1 MAAFHDNQVINLRA
15 ELHIDPT
22 LIRNHSAGVI
32 ETYVRNKL
40 AEDLVKQILDEDLII
55 VKHSLGTDPF
65 EDERFTA
72 DLKIIQE

>member
-1 MAAFHDNQVINLRA
+1 MAAFRDNQIIHLRA

-22 LIRNHSAGVI
+22 LVRDHSPGII

-40 AEDLVKQILDEDLII
+40 AEDLVKQILNEDLII